1 MYWINEQNVRKSAR
15 IALVVFTILSVFIG
29 LGLRNLTFDYDF
41 EKFFPDD
48 DPETKFYKTHRARFE
63 SDNDFLLIAIE
74 NKAGVF
80 QSDFLKKID
89 RLTKQI
95 EKQVP
100 DVQRVVSITS
110 AKQRQ
115 LLPLGA
121 VVETPYIQL
130 DNPNLQRDSARIF
143 QAPEL
148 LNSLIARDA
157 QSVCVYVRHTDYIAK
172 KASDRML
179 DKIDALIATHQFDDV
194 HIAGRTIGQKRYVE
208 IMVDQMVLFLGLS
221 AGLIMIFLLLTFRS
235 FWGLIIPSVVIGL
248 STAWLLG
255 LMGWFGVPI
264 NILLITLPT
273 ILFIVGMSDVIHLVS
288 HYVDAVRAGDS
299 KIHALQTTVREVGYS
314 AFLTSISTSIGFGT
328 LYFVD
333 MEPIQVFGVV
343 TAVGVLIAFAL
354 TILLLPVM
362 LLVFPTPK
370 YVERT
375 KEGSLWQPYLR
386 TWFIGVLRQRKW
398 ILSSLGLLVL
408 IGLYGLTML
417 RSNNYL
423 MDDLRADE
431 PLKQHFNYLDKHY
444 GGIRPFELAVAI
456 ADENLSMW
464 DPEVIH
470 ELDAVEN
477 YLKRTYGAA
486 IKLSLPG
493 SVKLVHRAMHFNEP
507 NFYSLP
513 DQNSDWKKCRRILKR
528 IEGGKF
534 IRTII
539 DSAESH
545 TRLHG
550 NFPDIGSIEI
560 AKRNASLEK
569 YLAKHDLNGRLHY
582 RITGTAHVFDR
593 HVQYLSGNLMDGLGI
608 EILLLSLLMAFVYRS
623 WRMILIFLIPNIIP
637 LLLVGALMGYLSIE
651 LKTSTAIIFT
661 IALGISV
668 DDTIHLL
675 GKYKHELA
683 QGKSRLIALKTAYLT
698 TVKATILTTFILCAG
713 FFLLVFSA
721 FLGAHNMGLLISI
734 TLFVALLIEM
744 TLLPILI
751 VLFYRKKPTK

>member
-1 MYWINEQNVRKSAR
+1 MYWINEQNAQKSAR
-15 IALVVFTILSVFIG
+15 IALLIFAVLSIFIG

-48 DPETKFYKTHRARFE
+48 DPKTKFYKEHRARFE

-74 NKAGVF
+74 NKSGIF
-80 QSDFLKKID
+80 QTAFLQKID
-89 RLTKQI
+89 LLSKRI

-100 DVQRVVSITS
+100 FVTRVASITS

-115 LLPLGA
+115 LLPFGS
-121 VVETPYIQL
+121 VVETPYINWL
-130 DNPNLQRDSARIF
+130 KPDLKRDSVRIF

-148 LNSLIARDA
+148 LNSLVARDA
-157 QSVCVYVRHTDYIAK
+157 QSVCIYVRHTDYIEK
-172 KASDRML
+172 KDSDRML
-179 DKIDALIATHQFDDV
+179 TKLEALITPLQFDNV

-208 IMVDQMVLFLGLS
+208 IMVDQMFLFLALS
-221 AGLIMIFLLLTFRS
+221 AGLIVIFLLITFRS
-235 FWGLIIPSVVIGL
+235 FWGLVIPSVVIGL

-255 LMGWFGVPI
+255 LMGWFGLPI

-314 AFLTSISTSIGFGT
+314 AFLTSISTAIGFGT

-333 MEPIQVFGVV
+333 MEPIRVFGLV
-343 TAVGVLIAFAL
+343 TALGVLIAFAL

-386 TWFIGVLRQRKW
+386 KWFVGVLRRRNW
-398 ILSSLGLLVL
+398 ILAGLFLLCLV
-408 IGLYGLTML
+408 GVFGVRML
-417 RSNNYL
+417 RANNYL

-444 GGIRPFELAVAI
+444 GGIRPFELAVRMT
-456 ADENLSMW
+456 DEELNCW
-464 DPEVIH
+464 DPEVIA
-470 ELDAVEN
+470 ELDAVES
-477 YLKRTYGAA
+477 YLEQSYGAE

-513 DQNSDWKKCRRILKR
+513 DQNSDWKKCRRILKGL
-528 IEGGKF
+528 EGGKF
-534 IRTII
+534 IRALL
-539 DSAESH
+539 DSTERF

-560 AKRNASLEK
+560 AKRNDQLQK
-569 YLAKHDLNGRLHY
+569 YLSKHDLNGRIQY
-582 RITGTAHVFDR
+582 QITGTAHVFDR
-593 HVQYLSGNLMDGLGI
+593 HVTYLSGNLMDGLGI